1 MNGKYWAVV
10 VAVAVGVGLLAVT
23 GSQETMADSGQA
35 FDSST
40 MWSLAQLADDEPTDV
55 IAGGVQLTDTYT
67 VLAWNDLGMHC
78 YNRDFEYIAILPP
91 YNTLWAQVIKVS
103 DPPQVITT
111 GVTVTYEIIDN
122 SFSVGKSNFWEYD
135 LALYGVDLPDNV
147 GLAGK
152 GLSGDMEAKA
162 DHFVAEG
169 IPLTEFRDSDYA
181 INPSDPTPYPF
192 MLARVVVWDALT
204 GAKLAETTPVAP
216 VSTEMH
222 CEECHYDGA
231 VEGIAT
237 GSVELNILR
246 LHDKENANEYLGYDL
261 PVPTPLFN
269 NTPVR
274 CSACHA
280 SNATGLP
287 FVAGI
292 PNLSKA
298 MHGKHGEEGVVP
310 EGRDGCYL
318 CHPGP
323 QTQCQR
329 DVMTVEYGM
338 ECPACHGT
346 ILDVASNPE
355 PWLNE
360 PRCDS
365 AECHPAYTY
374 AADQLYRQAAD
385 HGGIYC
391 EGCHDSPHAIAP
403 SREANDQIKFIALQ
417 GYAGALRKCGVCH
430 ESVESLTDGPHG
442 LGPLFAAAYLPLVIA
457 SWAQ

>member
-1 MNGKYWAVV
+1 MYRRYWFVV
-10 VAVAVGVGLLAVT
+10 VVVVVGLSLLMAVSSHKT
-23 GSQETMADSGQA
+23 AADSVQA
-35 FDSST
+35 GEVAPVLKLVQPAAEIQLDAGDVD
-40 MWSLAQLADDEPTDV
+40 AQA
-55 IAGGVQLTDTYT
+55 TDTYT

-91 YNTLWAQVIKVS
+91 YNTLWAQVVKIG

-111 GVTVTYEIIDN
+111 GITVTYEIVDN
-122 SFSVGKSNFWEYD
+122 SFSVGKSNFWDYD
-135 LALYGVDLPDNV
+135 QDLYGVDLPLNV

-152 GLSGDMEAKA
+152 GLAGEMDPKA

-181 INPSDPTPYPF
+181 ASPSNPAPYPF
-192 MLARVVVWDALT
+192 MIARVMVWDALT

-222 CEECHYDGA
+222 CGDCHYDGG

-237 GSVELNILR
+237 GSVERNILM
-246 LHDKENANEYLGYDL
+246 LHDMENSNEYLAYDL
-261 PVPTPLFN
+261 PVQTPLAVF
-269 NTPVR
+269 TPVR
-274 CSACHA
+274 CSSCHA

-292 PNLSKA
+292 PNLSRA
-298 MHGKHGEEGVVP
+298 MHAKHAGEVP
-310 EGRDGCYL
+310 SGRDGCYK

-329 DVMTVEYGM
+329 DVMTVKYGM

-346 ILDVASNPE
+346 LSNVANNPE

-360 PRCDS
+360 PRCDT
-365 AECHPAYTY
+365 AGCHPTYTY
-374 AADQLYRQAAD
+374 PAGQLYRQLAD

-403 SREANDQIKFIALQ
+403 SREANDQIKFIDLQ
-417 GYAGALRKCGVCH
+417 GYASALRKCGVCH
-430 ESVESLTDGPHG
+430 ETVETLPGGPHG
-442 LGPLFAAAYLPLVIA
+442 LGPLLPLGYLPLITAGWVP
-457 SWAQ
+457 

>member
-1 MNGKYWAVV
+1 M
-10 VAVAVGVGLLAVT
+10 GVGLLLALGGQQT
-23 GSQETMADSGQA
+23 AADSTKSVEVDLVGSIVQQGVDTGLAEEKVAQA
-35 FDSST
+35 
-40 MWSLAQLADDEPTDV
+40 TD
-55 IAGGVQLTDTYT
+55 LYT

-78 YNRDFEYIAILPP
+78 YNRDFRYIAILPP
-91 YNTLWAQVIKVS
+91 YNTLWAQVIKIG

-111 GVTVTYEIIDN
+111 GITVTYEIIDN
-122 SFSVGKSNFWEYD
+122 SYSVGKSNFWTYD
-135 LALYGVDLPDNV
+135 LALYGVDLPPNV

-152 GLSGDMEAKA
+152 GLAGEMNVKA

-169 IPLTEFRDSDYA
+169 IPLTEFRDSDTV
-181 INPSDPTPYPF
+181 TPYPY
-192 MLARVVVWDALT
+192 MLGKVVVWDAVT
-204 GAKLAETTPVAP
+204 GAKLAETTPVVP

-222 CEECHYDGA
+222 CGDCHYDGG

-237 GSVELNILR
+237 GSVERNILR
-246 LHDKENANEYLGYDL
+246 LHDMENANEYLQYDL
-261 PVPTPLFN
+261 PVTTPLWL

-274 CSACHA
+274 CSSCHA

-287 FVAGI
+287 YVAGI
-292 PNLSKA
+292 PNLSRA
-298 MHGKHGEEGVVP
+298 MHERHAEEVP
-310 EGRDGCYL
+310 TGRDGCYK

-329 DVMTVEYGM
+329 DVMTVKYGI

-346 ILDVASNPE
+346 MSNVANNPN

-360 PRCDS
+360 PRCD
-365 AECHPAYTY
+365 AAGCHPSYTY
-374 AADQLYRQAAD
+374 PAGVLYRNAAD

-403 SREANDQIKFIALQ
+403 SREANDRIKFIALQ

-430 ESVESLTDGPHG
+430 ETVETLVAGPHG
-442 LGPLFAAAYLPLVIA
+442 LGPLLPKAYLPLTMA
-457 SWAQ
+457 TWAP